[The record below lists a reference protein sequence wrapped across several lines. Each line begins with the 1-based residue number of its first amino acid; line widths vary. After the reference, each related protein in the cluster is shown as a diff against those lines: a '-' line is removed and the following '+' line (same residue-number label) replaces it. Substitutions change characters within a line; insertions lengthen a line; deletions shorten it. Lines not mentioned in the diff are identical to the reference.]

1 MKRRE
6 GERDGEGEGERE
18 RMRPRRT
25 TTELRVGTV
34 RAIGSRW
41 SNTGDKQLGET
52 RLLTIAFLATAGG
65 IDHIQLFYTSQ
76 DLEVTTA
83 RPVFLT
89 FPAKEQQRVPP
100 IPYRWVKYGFA
111 LFVSV
116 M

>member
-1 MKRRE
+1 MERE
-6 GERDGEGEGERE
+6 KERERERE
-18 RMRPRRT
+18 RMRPRGT

-41 SNTGDKQLGET
+41 SDTGDKQLGET
-52 RLLTIAFLATAGG
+52 RMFTIAFLATAGG
-65 IDHIQLFYTSQ
+65 IDHIQLFYTSK

-83 RPVFLT
+83 KPVFLT

-100 IPYRWVKYGFA
+100 IPYRWFKYGFA
-111 LFVSV
+111 LFASV